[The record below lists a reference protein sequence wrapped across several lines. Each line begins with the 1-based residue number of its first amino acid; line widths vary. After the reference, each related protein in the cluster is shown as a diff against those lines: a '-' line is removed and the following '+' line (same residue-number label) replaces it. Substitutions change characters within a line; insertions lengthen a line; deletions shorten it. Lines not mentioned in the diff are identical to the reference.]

1 MKPSLK
7 FPEETSLWSR
17 TAELPL
23 ELPRLEG
30 DLRAEVVIVGAGYSG
45 LSAAHALQKR
55 GIDAVVLEAHRVGW
69 GGSGRNGGVVAGK
82 FRVSFP
88 AVAKLHGLEVA
99 RYLHRLSHESV
110 DAVEQLIEEL
120 GIQYAQLE
128 MTGNLRCAHTE
139 EAHRALVAEVD
150 WLRTQLGDRA
160 LSVLSRVEGEH
171 EIGSRSYFGGVL
183 NHHAGTIHPLNYARG
198 LAAGLAARK
207 VRLFEDSPVESIE
220 DQAGG
225 VLVKTPTGAVHAK
238 QILIA
243 TDAYSDLHPST
254 RRVKTAVIPFRSAVI
269 ATSRLPESLAVKLL
283 VEHRSYSET
292 RRMMKWFR
300 KTNGRLIF
308 GGRGAFGG
316 TGASSA
322 YDALRRAMT
331 KTFPELEAVDIEF
344 NWSGFVG
351 MTLDQLPHVG
361 RIDKRTCLCVGFNGS
376 GIAMASLLGQQ
387 AAAFVAGEAPNVSI
401 LDAKHLKTVPF
412 YPLRA
417 PGIRM
422 VAGWYQFLDAIGR

>member
-1 MKPSLK
+1 MKPPLK
-7 FPEETSLWSR
+7 FPDGSSLWSN

-23 ELPRLEG
+23 QLPRLDG
-30 DLRAEVVIVGAGYSG
+30 DVRAEVVIVGAGYSG

-69 GGSGRNGGVVAGK
+69 GGSGRNGGVLAGK
-82 FRVSFP
+82 FRASFP
-88 AVAKLHGLEVA
+88 AVAKLHGLETA

-110 DAVEQLIEEL
+110 DAARQLIEEL
-120 GIQYAQLE
+120 GIQHAQLE
-128 MTGNLRCAHTE
+128 LRGNLRCAHTE
-139 EAHRALVAEVD
+139 EAQRALVAEAD
-150 WLRTQLGDRA
+150 WLRTQLGERA
-160 LSVLSRVEGEH
+160 LSVLSRAEVEH
-171 EIGSRSYFGGVL
+171 ETGSRSFFGGVL

-198 LAAGLAARK
+198 LGAGLVARK

-220 DQAGG
+220 DEAGG
-225 VLVKTPTGAVHAK
+225 ILVKTPTGAVHAK

-243 TDAYSDLHPST
+243 TDAYSDLRPST
-254 RRVKTAVIPFRSAVI
+254 RRVKTAIIPFRSAVI
-269 ATSRLPESLAVKLL
+269 ATSRLPEPLAAKLL
-283 VEHRSYSET
+283 IERRSYSET

-300 KTNGRLIF
+300 KTDGRIVF

-316 TGASSA
+316 SGATSA
-322 YDALRRAMT
+322 YDALHRAMI
-331 KTFPELEAVDIEF
+331 KTFPELEGVAIEF

-361 RIDKRTCLCVGFNGS
+361 RIDKRTCVCVGFNGS

-387 AAAFVAGEAPNVSI
+387 AAAFVAGETPDVSI
-401 LDAKHLKTVPF
+401 LDARHLKTVPF

>member
-1 MKPSLK
+1 MKFLQ
-7 FPEETSLWSR
+7 ETSLWSR

-23 ELPRLEG
+23 ELSRLDG
-30 DLRAEVVIVGAGYSG
+30 DVRAEVVIVGAGYSG
-45 LSAAHALQKR
+45 LSAAHALRKR

-69 GGSGRNGGVVAGK
+69 GGSGRNGGVLAGK
-82 FRVSFP
+82 FRASFP
-88 AVAKLHGLEVA
+88 AVAKLHGLETA

-110 DAVEQLIEEL
+110 DAARQLIEEL
-120 GIQYAQLE
+120 GIQHAQLE

-139 EAHRALVAEVD
+139 EAHRALVIEMD
-150 WLRTQLGDRA
+150 WLRTQLGERA
-160 LSVLSRVEGEH
+160 LSALSRSEVEH
-171 EIGSRSYFGGVL
+171 ETGSRLFFGGVL

-207 VRLFEDSPVESIE
+207 VRLFEDSPVESIDE
-220 DQAGG
+220 EAGG
-225 VLVKTPTGAVHAK
+225 ILVKTPMGAVHAK

-243 TDAYSDLHPST
+243 TDAYSDLRPST
-254 RRVKTAVIPFRSAVI
+254 RRVKTAIIPFRSAVI
-269 ATSRLPESLAVKLL
+269 ATSRLPESLAAKLL
-283 VEHRSYSET
+283 VERRSYSET

-300 KTNGRLIF
+300 MADGRLVF

-316 TGASSA
+316 TDASSA
-322 YDALRRAMT
+322 YAALHRAMI
-331 KTFPELEAVDIEF
+331 KTFPELEGVDIEF

-361 RIDKRTCLCVGFNGS
+361 RIDKRTCVCVGFNGS

-387 AAAFVAGEAPNVSI
+387 AAAFLAGESPDVSL
-401 LDAKHLKTVPF
+401 LDARHLQAVPF

-417 PGIRM
+417 PGVRM